1 MSPLDLERF
10 TFVLLSRPPGAPDL
24 PEERLNEIQQQ
35 HLAHLGS
42 LEERGVLLLAGP
54 FDDQPDEALR
64 GLCVFDLGLE
74 ETRALMAQDPAV
86 RAGRL
91 AVDVMS
97 WWTVKDRV
105 PRLRTAAS

>member
-1 MSPLDLERF
+1 VELERF
-10 TFVLLSRPPGAPDL
+10 TFVLLRRPPAAPDL

-35 HLAHLGS
+35 HLANLGE

-54 FDDQPDEALR
+54 FDDQPDESLR
-64 GLCVFDLGLE
+64 GFCIFDTDVE
-74 ETRALMAQDPAV
+74 EARALMANDPAV

-91 AVDVMS
+91 GADVMS

-105 PRLRTAAS
+105 PRRTPAG